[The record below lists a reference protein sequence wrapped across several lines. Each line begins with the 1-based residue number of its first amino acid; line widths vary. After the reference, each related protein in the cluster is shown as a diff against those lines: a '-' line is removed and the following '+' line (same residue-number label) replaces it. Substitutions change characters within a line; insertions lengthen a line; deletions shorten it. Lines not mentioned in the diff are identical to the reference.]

1 MLGGILIL
9 EMEGLMKIIVAG
21 TLGLSERSWKTSH
34 TMSYFFSNSI
44 PMRGVVGVDGVSL
57 VK

>member
-1 MLGGILIL
+1 M

-21 TLGLSERSWKTSH
+21 TLGLSERSGKTSH

>member
-21 TLGLSERSWKTSH
+21 TLGLSERSGKTSH

-44 PMRGVVGVDGVSL
+44 PMKGVVGVDGVSL